1 MLTNFFTLL
10 ALATEWAGSFPGA
23 LLKDA
28 YSQSRDECTLALA
41 TPEHAWMLRIST
53 RRAFPYIFRTDGY
66 NRARRNV
73 ATRFAGAFDQ
83 PIAGVRLA
91 DRDRV
96 LYLDLGDGRAFQ
108 ILLFGPRANV
118 FLISADGLIEEAFQ
132 RNTALAGTPAP
143 TPDAAPRVDTFDAFE
158 TRWPLAEPDLARALS
173 RAMPLFDRDLAL
185 ETIHRAGYD
194 SPLAP
199 DLEDRQRLYA
209 RARALEADLA
219 TPRPTVYWRDDA
231 PEAFTLLPMHAYRAL
246 RAESFETTDRAV
258 AVFVRRRLA
267 LDQFLQAHT
276 PLKRELEQAVS
287 HYRQSTERM
296 LEALA
301 RESRADRYEHWAHLL
316 MAQPAP
322 TTSGADTV
330 TAPDLFA
337 DQQPVTIPLVPER
350 TLLENA
356 RAYYE
361 KARATR
367 EARAHAE
374 TRLEETERL
383 ASEAERLL
391 ERLLPLATA
400 ADVQQFMSDE
410 ADALAPF
417 MSAGSKTIE
426 RLPFR
431 RFDIGQG
438 YEVWVGKSAQQNDLL
453 TFQYARKFDLWMHAR
468 GVAGSHAVLR
478 RPGRTAHTPRP
489 LLERAAS
496 IAAYFSKARGSNLVP
511 VIVVERKY
519 VRKPRGAAPGAVLVE
534 REEVLIVPPVLP
546 Q

>member
-1 MLTNFFTLL
+1 MLTNYFTLR

-41 TPEHAWMLRIST
+41 TPEREWMLRIST

-73 ATRFAGAFDQ
+73 ATRFARVLDKPVTG
-83 PIAGVRLA
+83 IRLA

-96 LYLDLGDGRAFQ
+96 IFIDFADGRTFQ
-108 ILLFGPRANV
+108 IFLFGPRANV
-118 FLISADGLIEEAFQ
+118 LLVGPDGVVEEAFQ
-132 RNTALAGTPAP
+132 RNAALAGSPAP
-143 TPDAAPRVDTFDAFE
+143 TPVAARRVDSFDDFE
-158 TRWPLAEPDLARALS
+158 AHWPHAEPDLARALS
-173 RAMPLFDRDLAL
+173 RAMPLFDRDLAR
-185 ETIHRAGYD
+185 ETLHRAGCD
-194 SPLAP
+194 GETGP
-199 DLEDRQRLYA
+199 DLTIRQRLYSQ
-209 RARALEADLA
+209 ARALEAGLA

-231 PEAFTLLPMHAYRAL
+231 PEAFTLIPMNAYESL
-246 RAESFETTDRAV
+246 RAEGFETTDRAV

-267 LDQFLQAHT
+267 LEQFLEAFT
-276 PLKRELEQAVS
+276 PLQRELEQAVS
-287 HYRQSTERM
+287 HYRQSGERM

-301 RESRADRYEHWAHLL
+301 QESRADRYEHWAHLL
-316 MAQPAP
+316 MAQPTP
-322 TTSGADTV
+322 TVSGATSL

-337 DQQPVTIPLVPER
+337 DQQPVTIPLAPER

-374 TRLEETERL
+374 TRLGDAERQ

-391 ERLLPLATA
+391 ERLRPLTSA
-400 ADVQQFMSDE
+400 AEVQQFMNDE

-417 MSAGSKTIE
+417 MSAGAATIE

-431 RFDIGQG
+431 RFDLGHG
-438 YEVWVGKSAQQNDLL
+438 YEVWVGKTAQQNDAL
-453 TFQYARKFDLWMHAR
+453 TFQHARKFDLWMHAR

-478 RPGRTAHTPRP
+478 RPGRTIMTPRP

-496 IAAYFSKARGSNLVP
+496 IAAYFSKARGSDLVP

-534 REEVLIVPPVLP
+534 REEVLIVPPALP